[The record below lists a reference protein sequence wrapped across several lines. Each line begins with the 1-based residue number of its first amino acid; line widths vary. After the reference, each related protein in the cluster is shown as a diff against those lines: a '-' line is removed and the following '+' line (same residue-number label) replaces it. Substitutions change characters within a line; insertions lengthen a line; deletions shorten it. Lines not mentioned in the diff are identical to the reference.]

1 MNNKIKIEIFGMPIA
16 GCAEN
21 KTWRAA
27 SEMIFKKLKKKFGAN
42 IETKYVELYS
52 PESFQYEKV
61 IKLLENNSHKPPY
74 IFINDEMYDSGGKIS
89 ERRIREEI
97 EKLINRNNN

>member
-27 SEMIFKKLKKKFGAN
+27 SEMVFKKLKDKFGSN
-42 IETKYVELYS
+42 IVTKYVELYS
-52 PESFQYEKV
+52 PESFQYDK
-61 IKLLENNSHKPPY
+61 INILLESNSHNPPF

-89 ERRIREEI
+89 ERKMREEI
-97 EKLINRNNN
+97 ENIFIKKNK